1 MALTDIRYALLT
13 VLPGAVYHFEASE
26 SAQAPYLVWS
36 EDTQGSARHAN
47 NTMLCQA
54 IQGTV
59 DLYTRD
65 EYDPLF
71 DKVQRAFAVHHI
83 PFRLRSIQRERD
95 TGLIHYEW
103 IWEAVL

>member
-1 MALTDIRYALLT
+1 MALTDIRDALLT

-59 DLYTRD
+59 DL
-65 EYDPLF
+65 
-71 DKVQRAFAVHHI
+71 
-83 PFRLRSIQRERD
+83 
-95 TGLIHYEW
+95 
-103 IWEAVL
+103 